1 MATNF
6 KETNP
11 STSFTVDNNCFKK
24 NKYTFVSLLSDEIN
38 EEVAIVHNS
47 GPVLETAAT
56 DVTAAVPYIARS
68 TTNVLLTASS
78 SRNTTQLIPTVSVKD
93 SNVSKQFIRTML
105 DSI

>member
-6 KETNP
+6 NETTP
-11 STSFTVDNNCFKK
+11 STSFNVDNNCFKK
-24 NKYTFVSLLSDEIN
+24 KKYTFVSLSSDKIN

-47 GPVLETAAT
+47 DPVLETAAT
-56 DVTAAVPYIARS
+56 DVTAAVSQVARS
-68 TTNVLLTASS
+68 TTNVLTASS